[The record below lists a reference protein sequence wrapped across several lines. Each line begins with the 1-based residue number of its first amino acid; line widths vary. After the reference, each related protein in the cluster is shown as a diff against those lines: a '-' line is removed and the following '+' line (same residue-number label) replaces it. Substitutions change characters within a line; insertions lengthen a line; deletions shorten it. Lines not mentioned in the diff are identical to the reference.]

1 MNTPK
6 EALKSETSNGSRAG
20 PGGRHV
26 FRREVVMAACD
37 IEETELGQLLGKQEI
52 KFSIASSCHFCEDS
66 GVDGRGLLAPLSIWS
81 VLRKEMAGA
90 SCVQNP

>member
-1 MNTPK
+1 
-6 EALKSETSNGSRAG
+6 
-20 PGGRHV
+20 
-26 FRREVVMAACD
+26 MAACD

-81 VLRKEMAGA
+81 VLRKEMAGT

>member
-1 MNTPK
+1 MNIPK

-20 PGGRHV
+20 PGGHHV
-26 FRREVVMAACD
+26 FRREVVAACD
-37 IEETELGQLLGKQEI
+37 IGETELGQLLGKQEI

-81 VLRKEMAGA
+81 VLRKKMAGA
-90 SCVQNP
+90 SHVQDP